1 MMRRISTWKEDHGR
15 WKESPEFGSRKTRGF
30 TLLEI
35 LASIVILGLL
45 TLLIFSGFHFASR
58 MADRVKTMATL
69 KALSQAWFLY
79 AAENNNAFPLGL
91 SWEVDRPIERPPAL
105 NTLRYRHWWRWY
117 GGIASYLPTVALDE
131 NEQYYGASATP
142 TWDTVYPGYWPPKTY
157 KTLKK
162 AGLTPA
168 RAPVGFHFNRHI
180 GFYKCTSL
188 SSISSPSHV
197 PVLYPYYDASQPSNP
212 MRLFFSSPDEDV
224 ADFMAGAVRPLD
236 GGNHF
241 SFADG
246 HVEWVP
252 AKQTAQDYLDTME
265 WSP

>member
-91 SWEVDRPIERPPAL
+91 TWEVDRPIERPPAL
-105 NTLRYRHWWRWY
+105 TRINHQ
-117 GGIASYLPTVALDE
+117 GV
-131 NEQYYGASATP
+131 
-142 TWDTVYPGYWPPKTY
+142 
-157 KTLKK
+157 
-162 AGLTPA
+162 
-168 RAPVGFHFNRHI
+168 HFRKIWKSRRELSRRCAHRHI
-180 GFYKCTSL
+180 FY
-188 SSISSPSHV
+188 
-197 PVLYPYYDASQPSNP
+197 A
-212 MRLFFSSPDEDV
+212 R
-224 ADFMAGAVRPLD
+224 GAI
-236 GGNHF
+236 F
-241 SFADG
+241 
-246 HVEWVP
+246 
-252 AKQTAQDYLDTME
+252 
-265 WSP
+265 